1 MGRLRR
7 MPFVTKLILLVGVI
21 LTLALGTYSFQQI
34 RKSIRIMEKDT
45 MDNLSLL
52 TEQVLANYRQNR
64 DNLERQIY
72 AAATTL
78 TSSRLSGYSSK
89 SRRSRAG
96 RLIIDLLLPTIMTYC
111 FTGPVRNRPKL
122 PCSTWLP

>member
-72 AAATTL
+72 AAATTVV
-78 TSSRLSGYSSK
+78 
-89 SRRSRAG
+89 
-96 RLIIDLLLPTIMTYC
+96 TI
-111 FTGPVRNRPKL
+111 
-122 PCSTWLP
+122 